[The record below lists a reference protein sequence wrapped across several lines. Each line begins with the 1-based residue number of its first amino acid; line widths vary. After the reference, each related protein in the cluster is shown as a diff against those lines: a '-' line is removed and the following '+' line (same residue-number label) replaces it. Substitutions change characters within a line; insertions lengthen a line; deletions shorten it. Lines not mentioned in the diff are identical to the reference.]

1 MYLAD
6 AADSKAADE
15 LVVEEAEE
23 VGVKNVFAQ
32 SEDKEEQQL
41 RDMEIKV
48 NNNNM
53 SNNKSLSKKFQSA
66 VARSINATEMLHC
79 KLCDFMNTSKSVLVV
94 HML

>member
-53 SNNKSLSKKFQSA
+53 SLSKEFQSA